1 MKKSLLFSYYFVII
15 YYCRDFIANGT
26 PYKKSTKELF
36 MAKDYLKWFI
46 HDRFGMFIHWG
57 LYAVPGRHEWLK
69 NHERLN
75 DEQYQ
80 RFFDAFNPDM
90 FDPKAWAKA
99 AAAAG
104 MKYFVVTTKHHEGF
118 CMFDSHY
125 TDFKI
130 TNTAY
135 GKDAIREIVD
145 AFRAEN
151 IKVGFYH
158 SLIDWH
164 HPHYVI
170 DSVNYPSGLGKTREE
185 LAEMNKG
192 RDQKIYI
199 KYLHDSV
206 RQLLTEYGKIDIIW
220 FDFSFPEPKY
230 PTGKGRNDWDSENLV
245 KMIRELQPG
254 IIINN
259 RLDLP
264 GMEDVL
270 TPEQVMP
277 EEKVTKHHGACADV
291 WEGCH
296 TFSGPWG
303 YGRDFNNWKSAKQC
317 IDLLINHVCRD
328 GNLLMN
334 VGPNGRGYIE
344 DRAMERLGDF
354 AKWMKFHSSSIHGCG
369 MAPEEF
375 PEPRDCRYTYNKETK
390 QLFLHV
396 MNWPSF
402 AIHLKN
408 MYGKL
413 KFAKLMLDGSEITF
427 TENEEKNTVTLKL
440 PITKPDAEVP
450 VIELF
455 LK

>member
-1 MKKSLLFSYYFVII
+1 
-15 YYCRDFIANGT
+15 
-26 PYKKSTKELF
+26 
-36 MAKDYLKWFI
+36 MAKDYLKWFT

-69 NHERLN
+69 NHEKLN

-90 FDPKAWAKA
+90 FDPKVWAKA

-151 IKVGFYH
+151 LKVGFYH

-164 HPHYVI
+164 HPDYII
-170 DSVNYPSGLGKTREE
+170 DNVNYPSGLGKTEEE

-192 RDQKIYI
+192 RDQKKYI
-199 KYLHDSV
+199 RYLHDSV

-220 FDFSFPEPKY
+220 FDFSFPKPKY
-230 PTGKGRNDWDSENLV
+230 ATGKGREDWDSENLV
-245 KMIRELQPG
+245 KMIRSLQPG

-264 GMEDVL
+264 GSGDVL
-270 TPEQVMP
+270 TPEQVIP
-277 EEKVTKHHGACADV
+277 EEKVTECRGATADA
-291 WEGCH
+291 WEGCQ

-334 VGPNGRGYIE
+334 VGPTGRGYIE
-344 DRAMERLGDF
+344 ERAMERLGDF
-354 AKWMKFHSSSIHGCG
+354 AKWMKFHSSSIYGCG

-375 PEPRDCRYTYNKETK
+375 PEPRDCRYTYNRETNE
-390 QLFLHV
+390 LFLHV
-396 MNWPSF
+396 MNWPCF
-402 AIHLKN
+402 TIRLKN
-408 MYGKL
+408 MAGKL

-427 TENEEKNTVTLKL
+427 TEDEEKNIVSLRV
-440 PITKPDAEVP
+440 PIAKPDTEVP
-450 VIELF
+450 VIQLF

>member
-1 MKKSLLFSYYFVII
+1 MI
-15 YYCRDFIANGT
+15 
-26 PYKKSTKELF
+26 
-36 MAKDYLKWFI
+36 KDYQKWFV

-57 LYAVPGRHEWLK
+57 LFAVPARHEWLK
-69 NHERLN
+69 NLEKLN

-99 AAAAG
+99 AKDAG

-145 AFRAEN
+145 AFRAEG
-151 IKVGFYH
+151 IKVGLYH

-164 HPHYVI
+164 HPDYVI
-170 DSVNYPSGLGKTREE
+170 DSVNYPSGLGKTKEE

-192 RDQKIYI
+192 RDQKKYI

-230 PTGKGRNDWDSENLV
+230 PTGKGKDDWDSETLV

-254 IIINN
+254 ILINN

-264 GMEDVL
+264 DEADIL

-277 EEKVTKHHGACADV
+277 DEKVTKSRGATGEV
-291 WEGCH
+291 WEGCQ

-303 YGRDFNNWKSAKQC
+303 YGRDFNNWKSPKQC

-344 DRAMERLGDF
+344 ERAMERLAAY
-354 AKWMKFHSSSIHGCG
+354 AKWMKYHSSAIYGCG
-369 MAPEEF
+369 MAPAEY
-375 PEPRDCRYTYNKETK
+375 PEPRDCRYTYNQETG

-396 MNWPSF
+396 MNWPCF

-413 KFAKLMLDGSEITF
+413 KFAKLMLDGSEIGF
-427 TENEEKNTVTLKL
+427 SEDEERNTVTLKV
-440 PITKPDAEVP
+440 PIIKPDTEVP